1 MSKFLSSLRSQRL
14 QPSQP
19 KLLRRSRLC
28 VPKNLTVRRW
38 AWLLVLA
45 VVPLSGCAPG
55 LAGWTLSYDEA
66 QKAAQARQ
74 SGIVVLYKDHL
85 DPQSGRMEDVLRDSR
100 VTPLLSG
107 KVKCLL
113 LTDFEPNRRFVAQYG
128 VEEPPALIVIHPD
141 QTSHARSGLMSVEQ
155 VVAFLKSATPPGT
168 RPQINPQVPRTYGY
182 NWLGIYEEALGQ
194 ARRQNRPLLIVYKWW
209 LSSESTELLRRLS
222 RPEVARHFGDMVHCL
237 LDWDYIP
244 NRKIMADLGVNK
256 VPAMVIITQSGTR
269 YRSVGLVE
277 IKDIIKFAVS
287 ARPPE

>member
-155 VVAFLKSATPPGT
+155 AVEFLKSATPPGT

-256 VPAMVIITQSGTR
+256 VPAMVIITQSGGR
-269 YRSVGLVE
+269 YRIVGLVE